1 MTALHIVLTVIQVIL
16 AVALVAIVTIQSG
29 KSAGLSSAIGGGSG
43 ESSDGP
49 VSLTLSLWDEAQLP
63 VIQENVDAFNAAH
76 EGERKNHSICQ
87 RGEETEQSVFSCD
100 KSFLFRGI

>member
-43 ESSDGP
+43 
-49 VSLTLSLWDEAQLP
+49 
-63 VIQENVDAFNAAH
+63 
-76 EGERKNHSICQ
+76 
-87 RGEETEQSVFSCD
+87 
-100 KSFLFRGI
+100 SFLSKNKGKGLDAKLARATKWTGAAFLILTFVLNLL

>member
-43 ESSDGP
+43 ESFLSKNKGKVSMPSSRARPSGP
-49 VSLTLSLWDEAQLP
+49 GAAFLILTFVLNLL
-63 VIQENVDAFNAAH
+63 
-76 EGERKNHSICQ
+76 
-87 RGEETEQSVFSCD
+87 
-100 KSFLFRGI
+100 

>member
-43 ESSDGP
+43 ESFLSKNKGKGLDAKLARATKWTGAAFLI
-49 VSLTLSLWDEAQLP
+49 LTVVLNLL
-63 VIQENVDAFNAAH
+63 
-76 EGERKNHSICQ
+76 
-87 RGEETEQSVFSCD
+87 
-100 KSFLFRGI
+100 

>member
-43 ESSDGP
+43 ESFLSKGKGLDAKLARATKWTGAAFLI
-49 VSLTLSLWDEAQLP
+49 LTFVLNLL
-63 VIQENVDAFNAAH
+63 
-76 EGERKNHSICQ
+76 
-87 RGEETEQSVFSCD
+87 
-100 KSFLFRGI
+100 

>member
-43 ESSDGP
+43 DTFLAKNKSKSMDARLAKMTKWVAIGFM
-49 VSLTLSLWDEAQLP
+49 VLSL
-63 VIQENVDAFNAAH
+63 VIGLMPNA
-76 EGERKNHSICQ
+76 
-87 RGEETEQSVFSCD
+87 
-100 KSFLFRGI
+100 

>member
-43 ESSDGP
+43 ESF
-49 VSLTLSLWDEAQLP
+49 LSKNKGKGL
-63 VIQENVDAFNAAH
+63 DAKLARAASFV
-76 EGERKNHSICQ
+76 RKNASN
-87 RGEETEQSVFSCD
+87 TSPP
-100 KSFLFRGI
+100 

>member
-1 MTALHIVLTVIQVIL
+1 MKKKITALLLALTL
-16 AVALVAIVTIQSG
+16 LLSATALTG
-29 KSAGLSSAIGGGSG
+29 CGGSG

-87 RGEETEQSVFSCD
+87 RGKKTKQSVFSCD
-100 KSFLFRGI
+100 KSFLLRGI

>member
-1 MTALHIVLTVIQVIL
+1 MKKKITALLLALTL
-16 AVALVAIVTIQSG
+16 LLSATALTG
-29 KSAGLSSAIGGGSG
+29 CGGGSG

-76 EGERKNHSICQ
+76 EGEIKVNI
-87 RGEETEQSVFSCD
+87 EQIPWDTYWTKLDAS
-100 KSFLFRGI
+100 L

>member
-43 ESSDGP
+43 ESF
-49 VSLTLSLWDEAQLP
+49 LSKNKGKGL
-63 VIQENVDAFNAAH
+63 DAKLARATKWT
-76 EGERKNHSICQ
+76 GVKIC
-87 RGEETEQSVFSCD
+87 TT
-100 KSFLFRGI
+100 KFLSKFLKWELFMRRRYPISPLGSES